1 MGGFQA
7 CRTGVLLAIL
17 FCVSYCMGGDL
28 HPMPT
33 PEEITKAE
41 KALAEVFGKDLE
53 KAKTNQ
59 ERTKLALEMLRMAAE
74 DKDQA
79 NRYVLAKKAKELA
92 VQAMDSKLAI
102 SALDVLIEFEAQ
114 DMPESPEEAAKRG
127 HALWNESIL
136 LQGRAR
142 LAKRIDAAEW
152 YLRVL
157 DRISGLDQS
166 IAKARLKEL
175 GWGNYVFAFEFEKD
189 NDTEGWT
196 SSPIANVILGN
207 HILDLS
213 VRDGLLTGKIIGGDP
228 YLVRNNLRF
237 EGRYDDVLEIR
248 MAVTKASVGQVFWIT
263 QEWPRWTD
271 KQHIDWKIVGDG
283 EMHTYQLPIGKEW
296 NEKIVIGLRI
306 DPGEWDHKLP
316 KSERF
321 AIDYIR
327 LSRSKSLSSAS
338 HFSSGQR

>member
-17 FCVSYCMGGDL
+17 FCVSYCRGGDL

-102 SALDVLIEFEAQ
+102 SALDVLIEFEAK

-136 LQGRAR
+136 LQGQAR
-142 LAKRIDAAEW
+142 LAKRIEAAEW

-157 DRISGLDQS
+157 DRINGLDQS
-166 IAKARLKEL
+166 IAKMRLKEL
-175 GWGNYVFAFEFEKD
+175 GLGNYVFAFEFEKD
-189 NDTEGWT
+189 AEGWVPKQGI
-196 SSPIANVILGN
+196 SAVAIKEGRLLGCM
-207 HILDLS
+207 
-213 VRDGLLTGKIIGGDP
+213 VGDP
-228 YLVRNNLRF
+228 YMVCYKF
-237 EGRYDDVLEIR
+237 AVSGKDCCFIEIR
-248 MAVTKASVGQVFWIT
+248 MAITIGQKAQFYWIT
-263 QEWPRWTD
+263 EKSPTWNEAKHVDFDIIADGNFHTYRIPIGAHPEWYGQNILALRLDPT
-271 KQHIDWKIVGDG
+271 DWK
-283 EMHTYQLPIGKEW
+283 
-296 NEKIVIGLRI
+296 
-306 DPGEWDHKLP
+306 PGTT
-316 KSERF
+316 RGYF
-321 AIDYIR
+321 AIEYIR
-327 LSRSKSLSSAS
+327 GK
-338 HFSSGQR
+338 